1 MLREPQA
8 LVLFEP
14 QALVLREPQAFA
26 VFFLSLERILFSPFF
41 KFLTLVC
48 APPAKLYM
56 VKNSDRPYF
65 STLNLEF

>member
-26 VFFLSLERILFSPFF
+26 VFFLSLERILFSPF
-41 KFLTLVC
+41 
-48 APPAKLYM
+48 
-56 VKNSDRPYF
+56 
-65 STLNLEF
+65 LNF